1 MGSIKEAVMRIALI
15 LGFNL
20 IICQT
25 ILAWSPGDS
34 QPHIVFVLA
43 DDLGYNDVSWHN
55 GDIITPHLETL
66 ADSGIKLNQF
76 YAQPTCS
83 PSRAAL
89 LTGLYPIHNGFNEGV
104 LTWSTK
110 SGLETRFPTIAEK
123 LRDAGYA
130 THMLGK
136 WHLGSCDSSYLPHN
150 RGFDSFRGIWH
161 SGTDHYNYITETGP
175 AAYDLHFN
183 DNIDTDNDGTYSSV
197 LYGDAAETI
206 INDHDPSNPL
216 FLYVALQNIHTPL
229 EAPTSYQRQY
239 SSLGL
244 TSQRRRASA
253 MVTTIDDAVEQIR
266 DALENNGM
274 LDNSII
280 IFASDNGGLPLNG
293 GANNL
298 PLRGGKNTWF
308 EGGVKVPSFI
318 YSPLLDSTL
327 AGSDNECMFHIT
339 DWFTTM
345 LRLADADL
353 SGLDVDGLDQW
364 DTLQDPSTCARDSML
379 HNVIVGVR
387 GRVTS
392 GAYREGDY
400 KIIIGDPGDL
410 TGWYEID
417 STFTAGEDTTLYLFD
432 IANDPYEETNLA
444 TNSDYASILA
454 DLESKVDVFADGI
467 YTFETSGTCLESE
480 VLDADNN
487 WITGCWNYV

>member
-1 MGSIKEAVMRIALI
+1 MGSIKEVVMNIALI

-25 ILAWSPGDS
+25 ILAWSPGDL
-34 QPHIVFVLA
+34 QPHIIFVLA
-43 DDLGYNDVSWHN
+43 DDLGYNDVSWN
-55 GDIITPHLETL
+55 NDAILTPNIQ
-66 ADSGIKLNQF
+66 AMVDSGIKLNQF
-76 YAQPTCS
+76 YTQPTCS

-89 LTGLYPIHNGFNEGV
+89 MTGYYPIHNGFNEGA
-104 LTWSTK
+104 LASTTK
-110 SGLETRFPTIAEK
+110 AGLETKFPTIAEK
-123 LRDAGYA
+123 LKDAGYA
-130 THMLGK
+130 TYLLGK
-136 WHLGSCDSSYLPHN
+136 WHVGSCNSSYLPQS
-150 RGFDSFRGIWH
+150 RGFDSFRGVWH
-161 SGTDHYNYITETGP
+161 AGTDHYNYITETGLN
-175 AAYDLHFN
+175 AYDLHYN
-183 DNIDTDNDGTYSSV
+183 DNIDTDNDGTYSSI
-197 LYGDAAETI
+197 LYGNAAETI
-206 INDHDPSNPL
+206 INDHDPNNPL

-229 EAPTSYQRQY
+229 EAPISYIQQY
-239 SSLGL
+239 FGAGL
-244 TSQRRRASA
+244 TTERRKASA
-253 MVTTIDDAVEQIR
+253 MATAIDDVLAQIKV
-266 DALENNGM
+266 ALENNGM

-280 IFASDNGGLPLNG
+280 IFASDNGGLPGNG

-298 PLRGGKNTWF
+298 PLRGGKNSWF

-318 YSPLLDSTL
+318 YSPLFDATVT
-327 AGSDNECMFHIT
+327 GSDNECMFHIT

-345 LRLADADL
+345 LRLANVDV

-364 DTLQDPSTCARDSML
+364 ETLQDPSSCKRDSML

-392 GAYREGDY
+392 GSYREGDY

-410 TGWYEID
+410 TGWYNTD
-417 STFTAGEDTTLYLFD
+417 STETVGEDTTLYLFD

-444 TNSDYASILA
+444 TNADYASILA

-487 WITGCWNYV
+487 WITGCCNYV